1 MKKLLSG
8 IVFAAATL
16 AAGSATAGVTFFER
30 EGFQGMPLSTNGV
43 IPDFRAYDFNDRTM
57 SMVVQGAPVEVC
69 VDIHFGGNC
78 QVFAA
83 GEYPSLI
90 GLGWAGAISSV
101 RPADGR
107 AYGQDV
113 YGRRGTIDDRR
124 FDYSQ
129 RRRDGFYDP
138 RYNRGY

>member
-1 MKKLLSG
+1 MKKLLQG

-16 AAGSATAGVTFFER
+16 AAGTSMAGVTFFEG
-30 EGFQGMPLSTNGV
+30 ENFQGMPLSTNGV

-69 VDIHFGGNC
+69 VDIHFSGNC

-83 GEYPSLI
+83 GQYPSLI

-107 AYGQDV
+107 AYSQ
-113 YGRRGTIDDRR
+113 GRYDRR
-124 FDYSQ
+124 SDYTQ
-129 RRRDGFYDP
+129 RRRDSWYDP